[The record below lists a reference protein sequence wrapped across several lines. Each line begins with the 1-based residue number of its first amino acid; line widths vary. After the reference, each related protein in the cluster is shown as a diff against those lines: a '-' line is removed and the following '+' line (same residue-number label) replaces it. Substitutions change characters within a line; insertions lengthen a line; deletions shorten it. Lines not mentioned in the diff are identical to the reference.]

1 MQRKKILKRTAG
13 IVLAAA
19 LSCGV
24 FSACSGGGK
33 NGSDTVMLD
42 LGSLMPTSNTTATVE
57 NPEVIQ
63 ASKYIMEAYEQ
74 ETGIKTEFA
83 TSYGR
88 SISATIEQTS
98 EWYQHQ
104 IEREIALLSD
114 IHPSIISRIA
124 IIISF
129 WMNIWNSR
137 IRM

>member
-24 FSACSGGGK
+24 FSACSGSGK
-33 NGSDTVMLD
+33 NGSNTVMLD

-104 IEREIALLSD
+104 IEKGNCPLIGYTSLNYGL
-114 IHPSIISRIA
+114 
-124 IIISF
+124 
-129 WMNIWNSR
+129 
-137 IRM
+137 